1 MGDDH
6 KKIKL
11 LITTQKVDINDPLLG
26 FFHGWLKKFAEKFDL
41 ITVICLQKGKYN
53 LPNNVKVLSL
63 GKEKYS
69 HHSHAIRRLVSLYN
83 FYKYILRERR
93 NYDAVFVHMN
103 PIYVILGHLLWKSW
117 NKKICLWYNHRYGN
131 WITKTAIKMAN
142 FVFYTSPFS
151 FAPKFKK
158 AKIMPAGIDTNI
170 FKSKVK
176 SPANL
181 AGRRQSKVKNSI
193 LYLGRIS
200 SIKNLDVLIEAVKI
214 LEKKGVD
221 FILNIA
227 GDIVSNKDIVYFKKI
242 KEISQNLEK
251 KGKIRFLGE
260 IPPYKTVEIYNQ
272 NEIFINLT
280 NPGSLDKT
288 TLEAMACETLVIV
301 SNRFFWNILPKE
313 LIFKE
318 QDREDLAKKLES
330 VFKWQAKDKEI
341 IVRKLRNFVVENQ
354 SLDKLVFKI
363 TDLIK

>member
-1 MGDDH
+1 MGNDH

-11 LITTQKVDINDPLLG
+11 LIITQKVDINDPLLG
-26 FFHGWLKKFAEKFDL
+26 FFHDWLEKFAEKFNL

-53 LPNNVKVLSL
+53 LPKNVKVLSL
-63 GKEKYS
+63 GKEKKKS
-69 HHSHAIRRLVSLYN
+69 RLKYILN
-83 FYKYILRERR
+83 FYKYILQERK
-93 NYDAVFVHMN
+93 NYDVVFVHMN
-103 PIYVILGHLLWKSW
+103 PIYIILGGWLWKSW

-151 FAPKFKK
+151 FASKFNK
-158 AKIMPAGIDTNI
+158 AKIMPAGIDTDI
-170 FKSKVK
+170 FKSKVNP
-176 SPANL
+176 PAGE
-181 AGRRQSKVKNSI
+181 AGSQKSKVKNSI

-200 SIKNLDVLIEAVKI
+200 SIKNLDILVGAVKI

-227 GDIVSNKDIVYFKKI
+227 GGIVSNKDIVYFKKI
-242 KEISQNLEK
+242 KEISRSLEK

-272 NEIFINLT
+272 NEIFVNLT

-318 QDREDLAKKLES
+318 RDREDLAKKLES

-341 IVRKLRNFVVENQ
+341 MRQKLRNFVVENQ
-354 SLDKLVFKI
+354 SLDKLVLKI